1 MQTLPIITNP
11 KIVNVLKS
19 RAAISAT
26 GRTGLEF
33 HTKEVGTILVPI
45 NLSAVHALQAS
56 LSEIEQYLIHSKPG
70 KAH

>member
-1 MQTLPIITNP
+1 MKTLPVIANP
-11 KIVNVLKS
+11 KMVHVLKS

-45 NLSAVHALQAS
+45 NLEALRALQSS
-56 LSEIEQYLIHSKPG
+56 LAEIEQYLIHSKPQR
-70 KAH
+70 AH